1 MRHTPMIRR
10 IQALNYRCLR
20 HVDVALDPFHV
31 LVGPNASGKS
41 TLFDVVTFLGDMVR
55 DDLGAA
61 IGKRT
66 DNFQD
71 LVWGRSKDRLGFE
84 LAVEFDISDSMKQML
99 PSEKDYEVFRYE
111 VAIKEKADGVVIDAE
126 RGLLMT
132 HHNVERAQLS
142 MFPCPLDP
150 IDTIMLGGGRQGTRT
165 ILSKSPEGKD
175 NFNIEVSPLAGKGWA
190 TSISFGPYRS
200 ALGSLPE
207 SPKTFPVATSVKHML
222 GTQVKRLALDSVKM
236 REASPPAL
244 RRNGFS
250 SDGANLPWTIAGL
263 KKDDHENY
271 RQWLEHVRTTLK
283 DIKEIQIKERPDD
296 RHAYLEIEYDTD
308 IRVPSWGVSDGTLRL
323 LALTLIPYLADEGYL
338 YLLEEPENGIHPLA
352 IEAVYDSL
360 ASAYDSQ
367 VLAAT
372 HSSAFLRMAR
382 PEEALCFAKDV
393 NGATDIVRGV
403 DHPLLRDW
411 QDAVDMNLLFAKGI
425 IG

>member
-1 MRHTPMIRR
+1 MIRR

-55 DDLGAA
+55 DGLEAA
-61 IGKRT
+61 VAKRT

-84 LAVEFDISDSMKQML
+84 LAVEFDIPDTVKNRL
-99 PSEKDYEVFRYE
+99 PSEKNFEVFRYE
-111 VAIKEKADGVVIDAE
+111 VAIKEKEDGVVIDAE
-126 RGLLMT
+126 RGLLMK
-132 HHNVERAQLS
+132 HHNMERAQLS
-142 MFPCPLDP
+142 IFPCPLDP
-150 IDTIMLGGGRQGTRT
+150 IDTIMLGGGRHGTRT
-165 ILSKSPEGKD
+165 ILSKSPEGRD
-175 NFNIEVSPLAGKGWA
+175 NFNSEVSSSAGKGWT
-190 TSISFGPYRS
+190 TSISFGSYRS
-200 ALGSLPE
+200 ALGNFPE
-207 SPKTFPVATSVKHML
+207 SPDVFPVATGVKRML
-222 GTQVKRLALDSVKM
+222 ETQVKLLALDSVKM

-263 KKDDHENY
+263 KQDDHENY

-283 DIKEIQIKERPDD
+283 DIKEIHVEVRPDD
-296 RHAYLEIEYDTD
+296 RHAYLAVEYDTD

-372 HSSAFLRMAR
+372 HSSAFLQMAR
-382 PEEALCFAKDV
+382 PEEALCFAKDAS
-393 NGATDIVRGV
+393 GATDIVRGT
-403 DHPLLRDW
+403 DHPLLQDW

>member
-1 MRHTPMIRR
+1 MIRR

-41 TLFDVVTFLGDMVR
+41 TLFDVVAFLGDMVR
-55 DDLGAA
+55 DGLEAA
-61 IGKRT
+61 VEKRT
-66 DNFQD
+66 GNFQD
-71 LVWGRSKDRLGFE
+71 LVWGRPKDDLGFE
-84 LAVEFDISDSMKQML
+84 LAVEFDISDPMKQRL
-99 PSEKDYEVFRYE
+99 PADKKYETFRYE
-111 VAIKEKADGVVIDAE
+111 VAIKGKEDRVVIDAE
-126 RGLLMT
+126 RGLLT
-132 HHNVERAQLS
+132 PRRNWKQRQLS
-142 MFPCPLDP
+142 IFPFPLNP
-150 IDTIMLGGGRQGTRT
+150 VNTILLGGGRPGIRT
-165 ILSKSPEGKD
+165 ILSKSGETD

-200 ALGSLPE
+200 ALGNLPE
-207 SPKTFPVATSVKHML
+207 SPEAFPVATGIKRML
-222 GTQVKRLALDSVKM
+222 GTQVKLLALDGVKM
-236 REASPPAL
+236 REASPPSL

-250 SDGANLPWTIAGL
+250 SDGANLSWMIAGL
-263 KKDDHENY
+263 KKGDHENY

-283 DIKEIQIKERPDD
+283 DIKEIHVEERPDD
-296 RHAYLEIEYDTD
+296 RHAYLAVEYDTG
-308 IRVPSWGVSDGTLRL
+308 IRVPSWGISDGTLRF
-323 LALTLIPYLADEGYL
+323 LALTLIPYLNDKGYL

-367 VLAAT
+367 ALAAT

-382 PEEALCFAKDV
+382 PEEVLCFARDE
-393 NGATDIVRGV
+393 NGATDIVRGT

-411 QDAVDMNLLFAKGI
+411 QGAVDIDVLFARGI

>member
-1 MRHTPMIRR
+1 MIRR

-41 TLFDVVTFLGDMVR
+41 TLFDVVTFLGDMAAGWPRSSCCKTHRQLSGSCLGKTPGRPWFRTCGRVR
-55 DDLGAA
+55 Y
-61 IGKRT
+61 
-66 DNFQD
+66 
-71 LVWGRSKDRLGFE
+71 
-84 LAVEFDISDSMKQML
+84 SDPMKQRL
-99 PSEKDYEVFRYE
+99 PADKDYEVFRYE

-126 RGLLMT
+126 RGMLMK

-142 MFPCPLDP
+142 IFPCPLPP
-150 IDTIMLGGGRQGTRT
+150 IDTIMLGGGRHGTRT

-175 NFNIEVSPLAGKGWA
+175 NFNIEVSPLPGKGWA

-207 SPKTFPVATSVKHML
+207 SPDKFPVATGVKRML
-222 GTQVKRLALDSVKM
+222 ATQVKLLALDSVKM

-263 KKDDHENY
+263 QEDDHENY
-271 RQWLEHVRTTLK
+271 KEWLEHVRTTLK
-283 DIKEIQIKERPDD
+283 DIKEIQIKVRPDD
-296 RHAYLEIEYDTD
+296 RHAYLEIEYDTG

-338 YLLEEPENGIHPLA
+338 YLWRNRR
-352 IEAVYDSL
+352 
-360 ASAYDSQ
+360 
-367 VLAAT
+367 T
-372 HSSAFLRMAR
+372 AFIL
-382 PEEALCFAKDV
+382 
-393 NGATDIVRGV
+393 GY
-403 DHPLLRDW
+403 
-411 QDAVDMNLLFAKGI
+411 
-425 IG
+425 

>member
-1 MRHTPMIRR
+1 MIRR

-55 DDLGAA
+55 DGLETAVE
-61 IGKRT
+61 KRT

-71 LVWGRSKDRLGFE
+71 LVWGRPRDDLGFE
-84 LAVEFDISDSMKQML
+84 LALEFDIPDAMKNRL
-99 PSEKDYEVFRYE
+99 PPDKNFEIFRYE
-111 VAIKEKADGVVIDAE
+111 VAIKEGADRAAIIDSE
-126 RGLLMT
+126 RGLLMPRR
-132 HHNVERAQLS
+132 NREERQERQLS
-142 MFPCPLDP
+142 IFPSPLNSV
-150 IDTIMLGGGRQGTRT
+150 DTIMLGRGRHGTRT

-175 NFNIEVSPLAGKGWA
+175 NFNIEISPSAGKGWA

-207 SPKTFPVATSVKHML
+207 SPDVFPVATGVKRML
-222 GTQVKRLALDSVKM
+222 ATQVKLLALDSVKM

-263 KKDDHENY
+263 KQDNHENY

-283 DIKEIQIKERPDD
+283 DIKEIQVKERPDD
-296 RHAYLEIEYDTD
+296 RHAYLEVEYDTD
-308 IRVPSWGVSDGTLRL
+308 IRVPSWAVSDGTLRF
-323 LALTLIPYLADEGYL
+323 LALTLIPYLAGEGYL

-367 VLAAT
+367 VLVAT

-382 PEEALCFAKDV
+382 LEEALCFAKDV

-403 DHPLLRDW
+403 DHPRLRDW
-411 QDAVDMNLLFAKGI
+411 QGAVDMNLLFAKGI